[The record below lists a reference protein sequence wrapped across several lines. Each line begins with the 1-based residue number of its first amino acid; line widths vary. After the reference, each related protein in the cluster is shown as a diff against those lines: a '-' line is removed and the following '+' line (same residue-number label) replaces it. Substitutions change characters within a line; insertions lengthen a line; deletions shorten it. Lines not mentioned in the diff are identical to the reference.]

1 MFLIFREEKL
11 ISICMLVLFLLSLCF
26 RLVLGFF
33 YRHLIRETDN
43 MAATDNKILKQCKLK
58 FTNCFQL
65 NQGVSNIPVFVDK
78 FLNRLAIG
86 PFSFELIYHLSG
98 QLMLLSVVCSGIGIC
113 KSIAG
118 GRLLLEIF
126 PFYIVSFLSLYLYF
140 AVSALLDIKGM
151 KQSLKTELVDYL
163 ENHLA
168 SRISVTGKDMEEL
181 FGTQQQVPPAFSP
194 ASSSASSSA
203 SPAARSARKSARAS
217 AGVSAGAASAQLRSS
232 RLQARDT
239 VSAAKQQQPD
249 SSAPA
254 ASRAAKNLTPE
265 QVHELEDLLAEFLT
279 P

>member
-11 ISICMLVLFLLSLCF
+11 ISICMLILFLLSLCF

-58 FTNCFQL
+58 FTNCYQL

-181 FGTQQQVPPAFSP
+181 FGTQQQVLP
-194 ASSSASSSA
+194 ASSPASSSA

-217 AGVSAGAASAQLRSS
+217 AGVSPTQTRSR

-239 VSAAKQQQPD
+239 ESAAKQQQPD

>member
-1 MFLIFREEKL
+1 MFLIFREEKW

-86 PFSFELIYHLSG
+86 PFSFGLIYHLSG
-98 QLMLLSVVCSGIGIC
+98 QLMLLSVACSGIGIC
-113 KSIAG
+113 KSIAK

-168 SRISVTGKDMEEL
+168 SRINVTGKDMEEL
-181 FGTQQQVPPAFSP
+181 FGVQQQVLP
-194 ASSSASSSA
+194 ASSSSSSD
-203 SPAARSARKSARAS
+203 SAA
-217 AGVSAGAASAQLRSS
+217 VRSS
-232 RLQARDT
+232 RKNTRTSSATASTQTCSRRLQVQDT
-239 VSAAKQQQPD
+239 ESAAKQPDSPD
-249 SSAPA
+249 SSVSAAP
-254 ASRAAKNLTPE
+254 RAAKNLTPE
-265 QVHELEDLLAEFLT
+265 QVHELEDLLAEFLA